1 MAGYRTSIES
11 HRAWDDGGQRRID
24 ATDGR
29 VLVGR
34 MSLSTAIAKRQS
46 DEDRNLH
53 CESRELRHSQDSP
66 WRSARPTGGAKDAAR
81 RQATNLAAVG
91 TGVEQLAKVVLVVGA
106 LGSIA

>member
-11 HRAWDDGGQRRID
+11 NRAWDDGGQRRID

-29 VLVGR
+29 VPVGR

-46 DEDRNLH
+46 DDDRICV

-66 WRSARPTGGAKDAAR
+66 WRSARPTGGNKEVAR
-81 RQATNLAAVG
+81 RQPSNLAAVE
-91 TGVEQLAKVVLVVGA
+91 TGVGELVMVGLVVGA
-106 LGSIA
+106 LGPIA